1 MRDEQT
7 RAQQKVH
14 IRNGIWAVVAFC
26 FSYLMITAGVAV
38 AKDPLPSGDERLITV
53 YDQGQER
60 TFLTNKTTIGDALAT
75 ENIAVAEADIVEP
88 KTSTKLVATNYQVNI
103 YRARSVLVRDGV
115 QNIQVLTAEQSP
127 KRVMSAAGLTM
138 YDEDIAKFELSQ
150 SPLTEGG
157 AGIKLVVDRATPFMF
172 NLYGKTFEARTKA
185 VTVGGMLKEKGVVL
199 GANDGQSASNETPIV
214 AGMTVRI
221 WRDGKSTMTVE
232 ETIPRVIEEIKDAD
246 RDYGN
251 REVRAEGS
259 DGKKNVT
266 YEIEMKSGQEVS
278 RKQIASVTT
287 VEPVKQV
294 IVVGTKFKGA
304 YTTPGENENITW
316 AFLIGKGLSREQ
328 TAGIMGNLMQ
338 EHGFNTTGDGLAQ
351 WTGGRKTALLSRPDP
366 YNIHTQ
372 LDFLWYELSGPYS
385 SVLAAIRAE
394 STVEGS
400 VRIFQDKFERCSI
413 CAESRRIQFA
423 YNILASH

>member
-1 MRDEQT
+1 MSIKQT
-7 RAQQKVH
+7 RELFHPAH
-14 IRNGIWAVVAFC
+14 IRYGICVLAVLLLTVLVVL
-26 FSYLMITAGVAV
+26 SRQAV
-38 AKDPLPSGDERLITV
+38 AAGTPNGNERLITV
-53 YDQGQER
+53 YDQGEET
-60 TFLTNKTTIGDALAT
+60 TFVTRKMTLKDALKNEGIT
-75 ENIAVAEADIVEP
+75 LDTADTVEP
-88 KTSTKLVATNYQVNI
+88 RIDTKLVASNYQVNI
-103 YRARSVLVRDGV
+103 YRARPVIIDDGV
-115 QNIQVLTAEQSP
+115 SKLQVTTAEQSP
-127 KRVMSAAGLTM
+127 KRIMAAAGTTM
-138 YDEDIAKFELSQ
+138 YDEDTAHLELSQ
-150 SPLTEGG
+150 NPLKDGG
-157 AGIKLVVDRATPFMF
+157 AGLRLVVDRATPFMF
-172 NLYGKTFEARTKA
+172 NLYGKTFEARTQA

-316 AFLIGKGLSREQ
+316 AFLMGKGLSREQ

-413 CAESRRIQFA
+413 CTESRRIQFA